1 MDQFSNLTL
10 EIFTKLEH
18 QWLSNHTITTKKT
31 RVLTIDGGGGG
42 GGCFTT
48 AAAALIH
55 LENHIQLK
63 TGNSDS
69 RIIDYFD
76 IIAGTGTGALLAVM
90 LNADDGTGNGRPLFT
105 ATQAVNF
112 LNENLTK
119 IYKVKKNG
127 FIRRKTRFS
136 GESMENVM
144 KKALTRCVDGKV
156 MTLSDTC
163 KPMIVPCYDLNTH
176 APFVFSRADAV
187 ENASFEFELWKIC
200 RATASDP
207 SVLKPFKMTS
217 VDGKTLCHAIDGG
230 LVMNNP
236 TAAVVTHVLHN
247 KRDFPLVNGVEDLLV
262 LSYGNGNGNGGLVRK
277 VDKSGYCDSRFV
289 FGVVCDGVSETVD
302 QMLGNA
308 FCWNHADYVRIQAN
322 GSSKGGVGPTM
333 EEVLTE
339 RGVESLPFGGKRL
352 LTETNGQRI
361 ENFVQRLVASGTSSL
376 PPSPCKPPA
385 KMTKEDALSSFYMSV
400 VYVLNTPIPDD
411 GDDATVEQIRRRN
424 KWENNDY
431 VSWYHSQWYV

>member
-1 MDQFSNLTL
+1 MLLCLHSPLSTSPQHTPSTYQQFNSIPKKKQIKQWTPVSDNLTL

-31 RVLTIDGGGGG
+31 RVLTIDGGGGGG

-127 FIRRKTRFS
+127 FVRRKTRFS

-187 ENASFEFELWKIC
+187 ENTSFEFELWKIC

-217 VDGKTLCHAIDGG
+217 VDGKTLCNAIDGG

-247 KRDFPLVNGVEDLLV
+247 KRDFPLVNGVEDLFV
-262 LSYGNGNGNGGLVRK
+262 LSLGNGNGNGNGGLVRK

-308 FCWNHADYVRIQAN
+308 FCWNHAIMFGFRQTVFQGRIWSNN
-322 GSSKGGVGPTM
+322 G
-333 EEVLTE
+333 EVLTE
-339 RGVESLPFGGKRL
+339 REWCRCRYCGK
-352 LTETNGQRI
+352 TDTDETNGQRI
-361 ENFVQRLVASGTSSL
+361 GESLCKATCSIWNLAVL
-376 PPSPCKPPA
+376 PPSPSKH
-385 KMTKEDALSSFYMSV
+385 LRYQLV
-400 VYVLNTPIPDD
+400 N
-411 GDDATVEQIRRRN
+411 GR
-424 KWENNDY
+424 
-431 VSWYHSQWYV
+431 